1 MKTIDLATLIL
12 IGLSLAVP
20 PAAAIPIHGGSSE
33 VWSNVIQVAKKNS
46 KKPNKKHNYRS
57 GKGYIPGYVL
67 TPYGRG
73 DCIGW
78 WEPLGDGT
86 MRCHGQ
92 FIRYRY

>member
-1 MKTIDLATLIL
+1 MKTVNLAALVL
-12 IGLSLAVP
+12 IGVSLAAP
-20 PAAAIPIHGGSSE
+20 PAAGHLIPGSSLDG
-33 VWSNVIQVAKKNS
+33 WSNIVEVSNKHS
-46 KKPNKKHNYRS
+46 KKPKKKHNYS
-57 GKGYIPGYVL
+57 SAKGYIPGYVL